1 MHCCHFLIYHFWY
14 LIASTFFDATSQP
27 SLIVNMSHRSRLA
40 HLSDIHLS
48 FGLPEGSQWLSK
60 CGLNGLSWLVR
71 KRKRHLSSIADLLQQ
86 DLIDSAPD
94 LIAVGGDLINFST
107 SQEFKAAQAWLQKLG
122 TAEKVVTVPG
132 NHEALTS
139 GWKERSSLWGD
150 YASLGKEQAPIL
162 RKEGVIGLIAVSTA
176 VATPPF
182 MASGKVGAENI
193 KAMGDLIA
201 QAHSENLCPVV
212 LMHHPPTHITSRRKG
227 LVDYKAVCQELGK
240 RRPALVLHG
249 HTHHAEL
256 SWINTSHDAIPVL
269 GIPSFSLSRHD
280 GQYSGAWRMIEVHK
294 EKSDWIISVT
304 ERTLDEENNLHSLA
318 PLRFSQSLRQ

>member
-1 MHCCHFLIYHFWY
+1 MLR
-14 LIASTFFDATSQP
+14 
-27 SLIVNMSHRSRLA
+27 SLVGSEMCIRDSNMSHRSRLA
-40 HLSDIHLS
+40 HLSDIHLP

-60 CGLNGLSWLVR
+60 CGLSALSWLVR
-71 KRKRHLSSIADLLQQ
+71 KRKRHLSSIADILQQ

-94 LIAVGGDLINFST
+94 LIAVGGDLINFAT
-107 SQEFKAAQAWLQKLG
+107 SQEFKASQRWLQNLG

-132 NHEALTS
+132 NHEALTR
-139 GWKERSSLWGD
+139 GWKKRISLWGD
-150 YASLGKEQAPIL
+150 YAPLSEEQAPIL

-182 MASGKVGAENI
+182 MASGKVGAHNI
-193 KAMGDLIA
+193 KGMGDLIA
-201 QAHSENLCPVV
+201 EAHSENLCPVV

-227 LVDYKAVCQELGK
+227 LADHKAVCQELSK
-240 RRPALVLHG
+240 QKPALVLHG

-256 SWINTSHDAIPVL
+256 SWINTTHDAIPVL

-280 GQYSGAWRMIEVHK
+280 GRYSGAWRMIEVHK
-294 EKSDWIISVT
+294 EKSDWIILIT
-304 ERTLDEENNLHSLA
+304 ERTLDEEDNLQSLA